1 MLIRNKVELSQNP
14 LAGQRASPPNNTGS
28 HRPAHHN
35 SSARIRFKFPPEQSD
50 ECLVLDRVQKFHVCS
65 HGLFRAGF
73 KRFFRTSLQEP
84 VNQNFLTGQI
94 KNFKWN
100 ENRAPEHAENLRIKA
115 RRTSAV
121 CSGKRSA
128 SVRGGETCEKV
139 GEAFRRGPE
148 RRSTRTRGINI
159 TKECGAAKQQV

>member
-1 MLIRNKVELSQNP
+1 MNFPKP
-14 LAGQRASPPNNTGS
+14 LAGQQQQVPLTTPVPIDLLITTPWPESDLNSRLVSP
-28 HRPAHHN
+28 H
-35 SSARIRFKFPPEQSD
+35 IIEQSD

-139 GEAFRRGPE
+139 GKAFQCGPE